1 MHSLFVGYT
10 NRETHK
16 KCRSSLKNFPQF
28 SRQGDEKSWNSANS
42 WAYSE
47 DKVHFEIP
55 KMYRIHW
62 KIMRVRLFWS
72 LKSKK
77 TLKIFNFLTLS
88 GKLEKIEVNGYHH
101 RVLRLKLHKDKSNM
115 PSQLCSTSW
124 YSPSNL
130 SRYPAGK
137 LFDAPPP
144 FIAVPMYESGKNI
157 LDPELREFDDQTPT
171 SSLFAIFS
179 HF

>member
-1 MHSLFVGYT
+1 
-10 NRETHK
+10 
-16 KCRSSLKNFPQF
+16 
-28 SRQGDEKSWNSANS
+28 
-42 WAYSE
+42 
-47 DKVHFEIP
+47 
-55 KMYRIHW
+55 
-62 KIMRVRLFWS
+62 MRVRLFWS

-144 FIAVPMYESGKNI
+144 FIAVPNYGASIMILSNSMQLKPDSYSSIPTRSNVRAARSYWKWQKKLSGAK
-157 LDPELREFDDQTPT
+157 LAVSSSSEMLVAVHSST
-171 SSLFAIFS
+171 SVGKKEK
-179 HF
+179 